1 MGRLTAFVVALAV
14 LWFLWSGHQDVFVLS
29 MGGLSVLSVVY
40 LSKRMGLIDHEGFP
54 IEWFFRAPR
63 YWIWLWGE
71 IIKSNFYVCR
81 RVVSPVLHIDP
92 VETTVS
98 CSQNTDLGRVT
109 YANSITLTPGTVS
122 TGVEGELI
130 HIHALTSAAAEALK
144 TDFMD
149 KQVSKL
155 EQGR

>member
-1 MGRLTAFVVALAV
+1 
-14 LWFLWSGHQDVFVLS
+14 
-29 MGGLSVLSVVY
+29 
-40 LSKRMGLIDHEGFP
+40 
-54 IEWFFRAPR
+54 
-63 YWIWLWGE
+63 
-71 IIKSNFYVCR
+71 
-81 RVVSPVLHIDP
+81 
-92 VETTVS
+92 
-98 CSQNTDLGRVT
+98 
-109 YANSITLTPGTVS
+109 ANSITLTPGTVS